1 MPAQKAIFLDRDGV
15 VNPVVYNS
23 EFGTMDSPLNP
34 EEFSLSEGIVDFMR
48 TARNLGYL
56 LFLVSN
62 QPIIAKG
69 KTSKDLFL
77 KIHEKMNILLSQEGV
92 FFDDVLYCFH
102 HPDKKEV
109 KVNEYLLSCDCRKPK
124 PGMIISLAEKFN
136 IDLKRSFMI
145 GDDISDIKAGKNAGC
160 KTIFLGNIKYYYFKK
175 MEEDQSFPDFSV
187 TSLQDAVN
195 LLK

>member
-1 MPAQKAIFLDRDGV
+1 MK
-15 VNPVVYNS
+15 
-23 EFGTMDSPLNP
+23 
-34 EEFSLSEGIVDFMR
+34 
-48 TARNLGYL
+48 
-56 LFLVSN
+56 
-62 QPIIAKG
+62 
-69 KTSKDLFL
+69 
-77 KIHEKMNILLSQEGV
+77 
-92 FFDDVLYCFH
+92 
-102 HPDKKEV
+102 
-109 KVNEYLLSCDCRKPK
+109 
-124 PGMIISLAEKFN
+124 EKFN